1 MTSISNFL
9 RMSVV
14 MIVSFAGIAVGAQE
28 SFMTKDS
35 LYTPQQS
42 AIMRVQGT
50 VLCADCTLTEARQ
63 ANPNIPA
70 LYQFTSQQGQTV
82 IQIRSI
88 SDPQRWNHI
97 AWPGRIWLRGNHD
110 VIQQL
115 STVKNKAREVSITGS
130 LSNSR
135 TLDVASVT
143 VEDCST
149 CHSAK

>member
-1 MTSISNFL
+1 MTNIRNFL

-14 MIVSFAGIAVGAQE
+14 TIISLAGIAVGAQD
-28 SFMTKDS
+28 SFMTKDT

-42 AIMRVQGT
+42 AVMRVHGT
-50 VLCADCTLTEARQ
+50 VLCTDCTLTEARQ

-82 IQIRSI
+82 IQVRAI

-97 AWPGRIWLRGNHD
+97 AWPGRIWLCGNHD

-115 STVKNKAREVSITGS
+115 SAVENKAKEVTIIGS

-135 TLDVASVT
+135 TLDVASLT
-143 VEDCST
+143 VDDCST